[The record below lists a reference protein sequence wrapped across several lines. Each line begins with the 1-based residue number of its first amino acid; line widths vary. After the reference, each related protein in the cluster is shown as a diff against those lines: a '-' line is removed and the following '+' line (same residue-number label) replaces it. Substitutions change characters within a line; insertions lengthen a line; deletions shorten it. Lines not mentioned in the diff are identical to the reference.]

1 MRGVASPNHE
11 LRLSLADGAEDVV
24 AAAEHLVGRFKA
36 LFDYVVCAAH
46 CELEI
51 RGWGATMVISR
62 AGEPSGAS
70 NDFTVKLNSVA
81 VAKTGLNLIKRDRGS
96 VSFTTIGF
104 DRCRPMKGTW
114 IICISVGDANKGR
127 CVGLNPDLG
136 LAHVEVGD
144 HRATN

>member
-1 MRGVASPNHE
+1 
-11 LRLSLADGAEDVV
+11 
-24 AAAEHLVGRFKA
+24 
-36 LFDYVVCAAH
+36 
-46 CELEI
+46 
-51 RGWGATMVISR
+51 MVISR

-81 VAKTGLNLIKRDRGS
+81 VAKTGLNLIKCDRGS
-96 VSFTTIGF
+96 VSVATIGF
-104 DRCRPMKGTW
+104 DRCRPIKG
-114 IICISVGDANKGR
+114 IRISCISIGDANKGR